1 MKTIQVITGVR
12 FRPEHFLSRMA
23 RTKKLSHIEFSHV
36 STVYSLCWVF
46 QFRVALPVNKKT
58 TRYAGYYAGFE
69 ESTMVPGKLNLLPAS
84 QNQEVEDSQV
94 LSDKLTEEQAL
105 GQAWDYN
112 KMGIIR
118 KFKSLNA
125 PPILANYVAERLYK
139 PMYVIR
145 FYNRDIQKTKYKVLD
160 SLSGDLEEI
169 LVQ

>member
-1 MKTIQVITGVR
+1 
-12 FRPEHFLSRMA
+12 
-23 RTKKLSHIEFSHV
+23 
-36 STVYSLCWVF
+36 
-46 QFRVALPVNKKT
+46 
-58 TRYAGYYAGFE
+58 
-69 ESTMVPGKLNLLPAS
+69 MVPGKLNLLPAS
-84 QNQEVEDSQV
+84 QPKEVEDSQV

-112 KMGIIR
+112 KTGIIR

-145 FYNRDIQKTKYKVLD
+145 FYNRGLQKTKYKVLD